1 VLKRNPSVD
10 VLRGAAN
17 VFMISNHVGAASHVN
32 TAFNLIGW
40 FDPAGAFV
48 LLAGVVLG
56 LGVRGGKPVW
66 NLYGRASKMWRTHV
80 VLAAAVIAIHELTG
94 RLDSPSVAALGG
106 PLAAAW
112 KLLALRAQPR
122 DYMNILP
129 LFIVCFLGAP
139 WVVLALRRGLT
150 ALVLVGSLSLYG
162 FAQLDPGAL
171 RFTDPACGPESFV
184 MAAWQLTFVL
194 GLLAG
199 FHAKRLGELYRAA
212 PRAVWISLIAV
223 VVLLCLGAF
232 VQRPAVGRLGLALPP
247 HILVMTGKA
256 PWGPLRALYSCAFL
270 ALSYLVVDRLYALGR
285 GRGLD
290 WLGMLGRKSMYCFLV
305 HLPLAL
311 LASGLL
317 LPAQPL
323 WIQDLAAL
331 LTMAIVYVMA
341 KHDVLARYLPV

>member
-1 VLKRNPSVD
+1 VTKRNPSID

-17 VFMISNHVGAASHVN
+17 VLMIPNHVGAASHVN
-32 TAFNLIGW
+32 TAFNLAGW

-56 LGVRGGKPVW
+56 LGVRGDKPVW
-66 NLYGRASKMWRTHV
+66 NLYGRVSKMWRTHV
-80 VLAAAVIAIHELTG
+80 LLTAAVIALHELTG

-106 PLAAAW
+106 PFAALW

-129 LFIVCFLGAP
+129 MFIVCFLGAP

-150 ALVLVGSLSLYG
+150 ALVLAGSLALYG
-162 FAQLDPGAL
+162 FAQVDPAAL
-171 RFTDPACGPESFV
+171 RFTDLACGPEAFV
-184 MAAWQLTFVL
+184 MAAWQFTFVV

-199 FHAKRLGELYRAA
+199 FHATRLGELYRAA
-212 PRAVWISLIAV
+212 PRAVWISLFVIVAA
-223 VVLLCLGAF
+223 LCLGAF
-232 VQRPAVGRLGLALPP
+232 VQRPSFRGLGLALPP
-247 HILVMTGKA
+247 HLTWATRKEA
-256 PWGPLRALYSCAFL
+256 WGPLRALYTCALL
-270 ALSYLVVDRLYALGR
+270 ALSYLAVDRLYALGR

-290 WLGMLGRKSMYCFLV
+290 WLSMLGRKSMYCFLV
-305 HLPLAL
+305 HLPFAL

-323 WIQDLAAL
+323 WFQDLAAL
-331 LTMAIVYVMA
+331 LTIAIVYGLA